1 MRGSFMVVFIGM
13 KATYLLPLDASGV
26 ESENGSEACRIKK
39 RILRDPLLVLLGTKI
54 SVKINLWRVAR
65 GVIILLYGLDGG

>member
-1 MRGSFMVVFIGM
+1 MRGSFYGS
-13 KATYLLPLDASGV
+13 LHWHEGSLPPPTRHLPSRV
-26 ESENGSEACRIKK
+26 RNRSEVCRIKK

-54 SVKINLWRVAR
+54 SVKINLWRIAR